1 MRKMV
6 KPHKVRKTPPS
17 IGIAWYYD
25 GKDETWYDE
34 LNNSTLGTGIK
45 LLDPTGVSSYYDVYQ
60 SARNM
65 YDNPSLG
72 NAGSLALELFGALP
86 LVGKIGKAFKWGNKL
101 IKTVDGPGDEI
112 GRAFFNGVGQRAV
125 GGSKD
130 IYDNSKKEQSYD
142 EGKDDIKQKHQ
153 NAKQWM
159 FNWLSNRL
167 PQLERNADA
176 TSYRYQLYTPKIKSG
191 DVRERGWNV
200 DYYNNYY
207 NPLAYLKNSTPQRNR
222 LMKLVHSQ
230 VNNATNTPY
239 QSVGPQV
246 VGGIGNV
253 KGVYVKPNHFN
264 NSGNYIAYD
273 GIPENDVVVH
283 EMTHASHPN
292 PQIGYITDA
301 IFDGNVPDVGAGGKN
316 NRDRADEIYG
326 ALQQFRY
333 KSKISPKQTVDQE
346 WLNNN
351 RKYLNGTYIQKL
363 PDDII
368 IRLMNE
374 VAHVPTNSNIFYA
387 NSGKDS
393 GIHIKKANRGKFTA
407 AAERAGM
414 GVQAY
419 ARKILRA
426 PKGKYSSTLRKRANF
441 AANAA
446 KWHK

>member
-25 GKDETWYDE
+25 
-34 LNNSTLGTGIK
+34 
-45 LLDPTGVSSYYDVYQ
+45 
-60 SARNM
+60 
-65 YDNPSLG
+65 
-72 NAGSLALELFGALP
+72 
-86 LVGKIGKAFKWGNKL
+86 
-101 IKTVDGPGDEI
+101 
-112 GRAFFNGVGQRAV
+112 
-125 GGSKD
+125 
-130 IYDNSKKEQSYD
+130 
-142 EGKDDIKQKHQ
+142 GKDDIKQKHQ

-292 PQIGYITDA
+292 PQRGYITDA

-326 ALQQFRY
+326 
-333 KSKISPKQTVDQE
+333 
-346 WLNNN
+346 
-351 RKYLNGTYIQKL
+351 
-363 PDDII
+363 
-368 IRLMNE
+368 
-374 VAHVPTNSNIFYA
+374 
-387 NSGKDS
+387 
-393 GIHIKKANRGKFTA
+393 
-407 AAERAGM
+407 
-414 GVQAY
+414 
-419 ARKILRA
+419 
-426 PKGKYSSTLRKRANF
+426 
-441 AANAA
+441 
-446 KWHK
+446 